1 MSDTKQQDSFEFE
14 PAYEEY
20 AGVKHEFT
28 GTLFVPTASEF
39 ERIEREQAARTKPS
53 VGIGEP
59 SLFVPNSLLP
69 PRPRATVKMKMKTAL
84 RFRTRGE

>member
-1 MSDTKQQDSFEFE
+1 MSDQKHQASFEFE

-28 GTLFVPTASEF
+28 GTLFVPTAEEC
-39 ERIEREQAARTKPS
+39 ERIEREAAARAKPL

-59 SLFVPNSLLP
+59 SLFVPPSCIP
-69 PRPRATVKMKMKTAL
+69 GKPRGSVKMKMRDALAL
-84 RFRTRGE
+84 RTKH

>member
-1 MSDTKQQDSFEFE
+1 MPDTKHQDSFEFE

-28 GTLFVPTASEF
+28 GTLFVPTESEF
-39 ERIEREQAARTKPS
+39 KRIEREQAERTKS
-53 VGIGEP
+53 AIAVGEP

-84 RFRTRGE
+84 RMRTRGE

>member
-1 MSDTKQQDSFEFE
+1 MPDTKQQDSFEFE

-28 GTLFVPTASEF
+28 GTLFVPTEEEF
-39 ERIEREQAARTKPS
+39 KRIEREQQARTKPL

-59 SLFVPNSLLP
+59 SLFVPPSCIP
-69 PRPRATVKMKMKTAL
+69 EKPRGSVKMKMKDAL
-84 RFRTRGE
+84 RFRTRGA

>member
-1 MSDTKQQDSFEFE
+1 MAKPTQNDFEFE

-28 GTLFVPTASEF
+28 GTLFVPTADEF
-39 ERIEREQAARTKPS
+39 KRIEREQAARTKPL

-59 SLFVPNSLLP
+59 SLFVPQSCIP
-69 PRPRATVKMKMKTAL
+69 GKPRGSVKMKMRNAL
-84 RFRTRGE
+84 RFRARGK